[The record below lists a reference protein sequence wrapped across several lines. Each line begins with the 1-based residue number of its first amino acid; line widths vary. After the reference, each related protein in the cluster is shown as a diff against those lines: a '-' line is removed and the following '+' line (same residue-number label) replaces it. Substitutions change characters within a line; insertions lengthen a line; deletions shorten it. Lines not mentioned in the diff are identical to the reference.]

1 MPRLHP
7 TVLVVDDDQD
17 IRRLVMDVLLRAGYR
32 VVEAGDG
39 PSALAAADETRPDLV
54 LLDMTMPGGMDGV
67 AVAREM
73 RTRFAESPIPLVVLS
88 GGRDPADRRRALDA
102 GCSLYLTK
110 PCAPARLR
118 KIVATMLGSATVVSR
133 VGS

>member
-1 MPRLHP
+1 MPSLHP

-17 IRRLVMDVLLRAGYR
+17 IRHFVMDVLRRAGYR
-32 VVEAGDG
+32 VMEAGDG
-39 PSALAAADETRPDLV
+39 AEALAVATETRPDLV
-54 LLDMTMPGGMDGV
+54 LLDMAMPGGMDGA

-73 RTRFAESPIPLVVLS
+73 CARFAESPIPLVALS
-88 GGRDPADRRRALDA
+88 GGRDPSDRRRALDA

-118 KIVATMLGSATVVSR
+118 KVVATMLRPAVESEMGP
-133 VGS
+133 